1 MYKLLPIEKIKEL
14 EDERVLAVG
23 ICIEK
28 DENIFRIDD
37 GSDVVECFPP
47 KGRFNIGDY
56 VLVSGK
62 IRNKRIYVDG
72 SGKITKELYEFL
84 LSKIQKAKEEY
95 EKAELRKKVLEY
107 IDVNGGAG
115 LDELI
120 NAFGSKVKEVIEELL
135 YTGEIYEAEK
145 DYYKKI

>member
-1 MYKLLPIEKIKEL
+1 VYKLLPIEKIKEL
-14 EDERVLAVG
+14 EDEKVLAIG

-28 DENIFRIDD
+28 DENSFKIDD
-37 GSDVVECFPP
+37 GSDIIECFPP
-47 KGRFNIGDY
+47 KGKFDIGDY

-62 IRNKRIYVDG
+62 VKNNRIYVDG

-84 LSKIQKAKEEY
+84 LSKIQRSKEEY
-95 EKAELRKKVLEY
+95 DEDELRKKILEY
-107 IDVNGGAG
+107 IDINDGAS

-120 NAFGSKVKEVIEELL
+120 NAFGPKAKKIIEELL